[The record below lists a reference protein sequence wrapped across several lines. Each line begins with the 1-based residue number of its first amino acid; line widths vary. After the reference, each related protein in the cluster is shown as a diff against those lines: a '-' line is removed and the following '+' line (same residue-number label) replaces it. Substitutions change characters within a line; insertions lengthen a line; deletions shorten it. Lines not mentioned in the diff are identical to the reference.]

1 MLLPVHGE
9 RLVDCLL
16 DFVLDFPLERH
27 DDGQVGMPGDLPLGG
42 FAEVVRLTEREL
54 LDDLLLE
61 LTVLDDELEG
71 LHGLATESLPLTI
84 VLRVGLPS
92 R

>member
-1 MLLPVHGE
+1 MHGE
-9 RLVDCLL
+9 RLVDCVR
-16 DFVLDFPLERH
+16 DFVLDLPLERH
-27 DDGQVGMPGDLPLGG
+27 DDGRVGMPGDLPLGV

-61 LTVLDDELEG
+61 LTVLDDALEG

-84 VLRVGLPS
+84 VLRVDLPS